1 MPIPAILTRVLQG
14 ECAGCRGFGQIA
26 AMPTGFIKI
35 FEVTRVSHTDSS
47 FLRNMVIIIAAL
59 VVFMIIIIIAANWLS
74 NGSTNIQDDPMV
86 QGAIEDRIA
95 PICRVNTGG
104 IAPVAA
110 AAAGPVDGKA
120 IYEQACFACHGTG
133 AAGAPKFGDSSAWSA
148 RIGQGIDTLND
159 HALNGFKGMPPR
171 GGRADLDDDSV
182 KAAVQYMVDGSK

>member
-1 MPIPAILTRVLQG
+1 
-14 ECAGCRGFGQIA
+14 
-26 AMPTGFIKI
+26 
-35 FEVTRVSHTDSS
+35 VSHTDSDTIKNIV
-47 FLRNMVIIIAAL
+47 FVIGAL
-59 VVFMIIIIIAANWLS
+59 VVFMIIIIIAAIWLT

-95 PICRVNTGG
+95 PVGQVNTGAV
-104 IAPVAA
+104 APAA

-120 IYEQACFACHGTG
+120 IYDQACFACHGTG
-133 AAGAPKFGDSSAWSA
+133 AAGAPKLGDTGAWSA

-182 KAAVQYMVDGSK
+182 KAAVKYMVDGSK